1 MTKLSAIALTLI
13 VFTVIATDS
22 GRSDVA
28 KAGAERQG
36 LESYVG
42 KYPSEL
48 FKREPGLK
56 RRVKTLLGP
65 NYSFFIARLQVEM
78 PIENIEG
85 TLIAR
90 GCMAHSC
97 GVEEA
102 ILAIGLNDGKLHAAI
117 LSQKFRGKFKLFS
130 EDKGHVPAALRRAIG
145 QR

>member
-13 VFTVIATDS
+13 VLTVFATNS
-22 GRSDVA
+22 GRCEETNASI
-28 KAGAERQG
+28 ERQS

-48 FKREPGLK
+48 FKGQPGLK

-65 NYSFFIARLQVEM
+65 NYSFFMARLQVEM

-85 TLIAR
+85 TLLAR

-102 ILAIGLNDGKLHAAI
+102 ILAVSLNDGKLHAAI
-117 LSQKFRGKFKLFS
+117 LSQKFGGKFKLFS
-130 EDKGHVPAALRRAIG
+130 EDKGHVPAPLRRAIE

>member
-1 MTKLSAIALTLI
+1 MTKLSAIAVTLI

-22 GRSDVA
+22 GRYEVT
-28 KAGAERQG
+28 KASVERQS

-48 FKREPGLK
+48 FKSEPGLK

-65 NYSFFIARLQVEM
+65 NYSFFMARLQVEM

-85 TLIAR
+85 TLLAR

-97 GVEEA
+97 GIEEA

-117 LSQKFRGKFKLFS
+117 LSKKFGGKFRLFS
-130 EDKGHVPAALRRAIG
+130 EDKGHVPAALRRAIE